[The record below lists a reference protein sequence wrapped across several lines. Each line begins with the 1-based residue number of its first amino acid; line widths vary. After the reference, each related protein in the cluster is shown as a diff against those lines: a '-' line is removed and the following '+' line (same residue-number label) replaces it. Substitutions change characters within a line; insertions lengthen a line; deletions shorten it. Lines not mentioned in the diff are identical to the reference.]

1 MLFNMKRIVLILVI
15 SILMPSIAFS
25 AENAASQDAYPD
37 LLAQVQQEDKTD
49 TDVDLLS
56 DDPFVPEPVYV
67 LGDPIFEDDFT
78 FNDPAFT
85 IKDPLEPMNRVFFT
99 FNDKLYFWVLKPVN
113 KGYSAILPTDVRLC
127 IGNFF
132 TNLAS
137 PIRFINNL
145 LQGEG
150 KDAGIVLGR
159 FVINS
164 TLGILGLG
172 DPAYVDFDLEP
183 QQADFGQTL
192 GKWGFGEG
200 IYLLWPGLGPSSV
213 RDTFGFAGDYFMHPY
228 PYLSEDF
235 VRDIIYYTVRQINAL
250 SLSPD
255 VYEEL
260 IRISVD
266 PYVASR
272 QAYYEYRRSII
283 SQ

>member
-1 MLFNMKRIVLILVI
+1 MKRTFIICAIIILI
-15 SILMPSIAFS
+15 PSISFS
-25 AENAASQDAYPD
+25 GDSGVTQGAYPD
-37 LLAQVQQEDKTD
+37 LLAQLPQVDERG
-49 TDVDLLS
+49 VDLLG
-56 DDPFVPEPVYV
+56 DDPYLKDPAYV

-78 FNDPAFT
+78 FNDPAFS

-113 KGYSAILPTDVRLC
+113 RGYSAVLPADIRLC

-183 QQADFGQTL
+183 QQGDFGQTL

-235 VRDIIYYTVRQINAL
+235 VRDIVYYTVRQINTL
-250 SLSPD
+250 SLSPN

-260 IRISVD
+260 IRISLD

-283 SQ
+283 SK